1 MADAKVEILINGDTR
16 QWDHGLIDG
25 LFYPQEAE
33 LIKSIPLS
41 RCVAEDTLFWPFT
54 SNGVYTSK
62 SDYRFL
68 KAETQ
73 VEWDED
79 QMAHD
84 KVLWRTIWSLQVP
97 NKIKN
102 LVWRAC
108 RNSLPTKEN
117 LVRRTIIENPTY
129 DRCKH
134 EPKSALHALWNCSKL
149 VVVWEEEPFQ
159 HCRRWHTFVDLK
171 ELLSWLIIKDHSLEL
186 FAMSVWLIRTQRN
199 QVCVSQPNL
208 DVHQILSPGKERVV
222 EFVVT
227 QPAPSITRPALTCFR
242 AKWRPPSPELVK
254 INCDGA
260 IFKE

>member
-1 MADAKVEILINGDTR
+1 M
-16 QWDHGLIDG
+16 
-25 LFYPQEAE
+25 
-33 LIKSIPLS
+33 
-41 RCVAEDTLFWPFT
+41 
-54 SNGVYTSK
+54 YTSK

-108 RNSLPTKEN
+108 RNLLPTKEN

-149 VVVWEEEPFQ
+149 VVVWGRRTISALQKMTHLCGPQGIALMAHHKGSQFGAVCNVGVANSDPKEPGV
-159 HCRRWHTFVDLK
+159 CEPTKLRCPSD
-171 ELLSWLIIKDHSLEL
+171 
-186 FAMSVWLIRTQRN
+186 SVSR
-199 QVCVSQPNL
+199 
-208 DVHQILSPGKERVV
+208 K
-222 EFVVT
+222 
-227 QPAPSITRPALTCFR
+227 
-242 AKWRPPSPELVK
+242 
-254 INCDGA
+254 GA
-260 IFKE
+260 CS